1 MDKELGKSGEYI
13 YLVQERESIRCNDNI
28 YKIGKTTQKPMKRM
42 RAYPTGSKLWITILV
57 NNSSVAETDLIE
69 IFKIKFK
76 QIRSIGKEYFF
87 GNPIDM
93 MNEIIK
99 YQQEHFNLKLETDV
113 SNLNETKHNENCE
126 NGENEDKND
135 ESESDDN
142 EDNEDNENINES
154 DNEDN
159 DNDNDDVSIPSKA
172 KRSRPRSRSSSS
184 SSIIKQSKSI
194 QDVLLELRHPIQ
206 VSRYT
211 KILAEQI
218 KKQTRFISKYSADV
232 YISCTEKSK
241 VFDVTKIILIS
252 PTKERE
258 VIDISNVDVDPDE
271 DINKLELNTSHYD
284 KFKKSQVSGLNDYIL
299 HVCSFELKRYKF
311 ISFYKTIFLPNAE
324 TDDE

>member
-1 MDKELGKSGEYI
+1 MDKELGKLGEYI
-13 YLVQERESIRCNDNI
+13 YLVQERESIRCKDNI

-42 RAYPTGSKLWITILV
+42 SAYPTGSKLWITIIV
-57 NNSSVAETDLIE
+57 NKSSVAENDLIE

-76 QIRSIGKEYFF
+76 QIRNIGKEYFF

-99 YQQEHFNLKLETDV
+99 YQQEHFNLEIETDV
-113 SNLNETKHNENCE
+113 NNLNEIKHNE
-126 NGENEDKND
+126 ND

-142 EDNEDNENINES
+142 EDNENINESDNDNEDNEDINES

-159 DNDNDDVSIPSKA
+159 DNDDMSVSSKA
-172 KRSRPRSRSSSS
+172 KRSRSRSSS

-241 VFDVTKIILIS
+241 IFDVTKIVLIS

-258 VIDISNVDVDPDE
+258 VVDISNIDVDPDE

-284 KFKKSQVSGLNDYIL
+284 KFKRSQVSGLNDYIL

-324 TDDE
+324 IDDE